1 MTLSQI
7 KLGQEG
13 GIGYPFGNES
23 TISWGQRYDKLKCRS
38 GWETTEAF
46 NYGFDLGLLGS
57 RIYLE
62 FDGYFSKTTDQIF
75 DRLLP
80 VMNNGLTSM
89 KATMGQIDNWGIEA
103 TLTTQNVRT
112 KTGIEYGCH
121 VLFKPE

>member
-1 MTLSQI
+1 MVEVLLYLAQV
-7 KLGQEG
+7 LLAAGLNVAVHVG
-13 GIGYPFGNES
+13 LLAALVVGIGYPFGNES
-23 TISWGQRYDKLKCRS
+23 TISWGQRYDKLGNADL

-89 KATMGQIDNWGIEA
+89 KATIKARFLSRI
-103 TLTTQNVRT
+103 
-112 KTGIEYGCH
+112 
-121 VLFKPE
+121 